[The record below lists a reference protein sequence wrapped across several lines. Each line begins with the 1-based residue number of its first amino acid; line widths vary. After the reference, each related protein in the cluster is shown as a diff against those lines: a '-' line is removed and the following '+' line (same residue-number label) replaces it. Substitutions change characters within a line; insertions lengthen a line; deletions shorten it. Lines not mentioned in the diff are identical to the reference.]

1 MQLMGH
7 LNLFNTNFGEFMEIV
22 DERLKNNV
30 IKLRVKKSTTVPIQK
45 PRKKK

>member
-1 MQLMGH
+1 
-7 LNLFNTNFGEFMEIV
+7 MEIV

-30 IKLRVKKSTTVPIQK
+30 IKLRVKRSTTTPIPQ